1 VHSAAAL
8 RLGYVRAVGPVD
20 LRRRAPGAKAP
31 VLILGFNAGLEDLL
45 HPRRQRQ
52 GQRQRQR
59 LALRA
64 FVVPTLRQA
73 QGRLLRK
80 RREGWG
86 TRFVSCGGEVKVP
99 VPRLFKERRDKD
111 GPPGIDPP
119 FAKLIRGGW
128 FAKVFF
134 MSDRVMSESAMSES
148 TEQIR
153 ELLDSVYRV
162 DSGRILAT
170 LIRLLGDFDLAEEAM
185 HEAFAAA
192 LSLWPKSGVPGNPRP
207 WLISTARF
215 KAIDTLRRRARFD
228 ASQDEFVR
236 YFEAQSIS
244 AERSNKNEEHGLEDD
259 YLEDDRLRLIF
270 TCCHPSLAPDARV
283 ALTLR
288 EVCGLT
294 TEEIAKAFLIT
305 PRTLAQRVVRAKAKI
320 RETPIRYEVPTPG
333 ELPERLGA
341 VLQVIY
347 LVFNE
352 GYSAAA
358 GAEVTRAEL
367 TGEAI
372 RLGRLLVELH
382 LTELGPEPEVIGL
395 LSLMLLQESRRAA
408 RNSPTGELILL
419 ENQDRALWNR
429 EQIAEGVALLE
440 KALQYRQKSRR
451 FGSYTLQ
458 AAIAAVH
465 AEAESVARTDWRQ
478 IVALYDRLL
487 QVQPSPVVQLNRAV
501 AIAMRD
507 GPEAGLTNIDAVLEH
522 GELANYYLAHSARA
536 DMCRRLGRTA
546 EARASYE
553 KALALTQQEP
563 ERQFLQE
570 RIRQLK

>member
-1 VHSAAAL
+1 MA
-8 RLGYVRAVGPVD
+8 
-20 LRRRAPGAKAP
+20 
-31 VLILGFNAGLEDLL
+31 
-45 HPRRQRQ
+45 
-52 GQRQRQR
+52 
-59 LALRA
+59 
-64 FVVPTLRQA
+64 
-73 QGRLLRK
+73 
-80 RREGWG
+80 
-86 TRFVSCGGEVKVP
+86 
-99 VPRLFKERRDKD
+99 ERV
-111 GPPGIDPP
+111 I
-119 FAKLIRGGW
+119 
-128 FAKVFF
+128 
-134 MSDRVMSESAMSES
+134 SERVMSECSSEPVRD
-148 TEQIR
+148 QIR
-153 ELLDSVYRV
+153 ELLDSLYRV

-192 LSLWPKSGVPGNPRP
+192 LSLWPNSGVPGNPRP

-228 ASQDEFVR
+228 ASQDELAR
-236 YFEAQSIS
+236 HLEAQSAPAGKS
-244 AERSNKNEEHGLEDD
+244 DGDD
-259 YLEDDRLRLIF
+259 FLEDDRLRLIF
-270 TCCHPSLAPDARV
+270 TCCHPSLAPEARV

-294 TEEIAKAFLIT
+294 TEEIAKAFLTT
-305 PRTLAQRVVRAKAKI
+305 PRTLAQRIVRAKAKI
-320 RETPIRYEVPTPG
+320 REERIPYEVPAPQ

-358 GAEVTRAEL
+358 GANVTRAEL

-372 RLGRLLVELH
+372 RLGRLLAGLHSSELH
-382 LTELGPEPEVIGL
+382 SSEQRPEPEVIRSEIMGSEIMGSEITGL
-395 LSLMLLQESRRAA
+395 LSLMLLQASRNAA
-408 RNSPTGELILL
+408 RTSPTGELILL
-419 ENQDRALWNR
+419 ENQDRALWNK

-440 KALQYRQKSRR
+440 KALGNRRGSQQNSRR
-451 FGSYTLQ
+451 FGSYALQ

-465 AEAESVARTDWRQ
+465 AEAESVALTDWRQ
-478 IVALYDRLL
+478 IVALYDQLL
-487 QVQPSPVVQLNRAV
+487 RIQPSPVVQLNRAV

-507 GPEAGLTNIDAVLEH
+507 GPEAGLAHIDAVLED

-570 RIRQLK
+570 RIRQLE

>member
-1 VHSAAAL
+1 
-8 RLGYVRAVGPVD
+8 
-20 LRRRAPGAKAP
+20 
-31 VLILGFNAGLEDLL
+31 
-45 HPRRQRQ
+45 
-52 GQRQRQR
+52 
-59 LALRA
+59 
-64 FVVPTLRQA
+64 
-73 QGRLLRK
+73 
-80 RREGWG
+80 
-86 TRFVSCGGEVKVP
+86 
-99 VPRLFKERRDKD
+99 
-111 GPPGIDPP
+111 
-119 FAKLIRGGW
+119 
-128 FAKVFF
+128 
-134 MSDRVMSESAMSES
+134 MSEHVRSERVIS
-148 TEQIR
+148 ERSPEQIRDQIR
-153 ELLDSVYRV
+153 ELLDSLYRV

-192 LSLWPKSGVPGNPRP
+192 LSLWPTSGVPDNPRP

-228 ASQDEFVR
+228 ASQDELAR
-236 YFEAQSIS
+236 HLEAQASS
-244 AERSNKNEEHGLEDD
+244 AGGSNKGGSLEDD
-259 YLEDDRLRLIF
+259 SLENDSLEDDRLRLIF
-270 TCCHPSLAPDARV
+270 TCCHPSLAPEARV

-294 TEEIAKAFLIT
+294 TEEIAKAFLTT
-305 PRTLAQRVVRAKAKI
+305 PRTLAQRIVRAKAKI
-320 RETPIRYEVPTPG
+320 REERIPYEVPTPP

-372 RLGRLLVELH
+372 RLGRLLMELQ
-382 LTELGPEPEVIGL
+382 PESEVIGL
-395 LSLMLLQESRRAA
+395 LALMLLQESRRAA
-408 RNSPTGELILL
+408 RTSSTGELILL

-429 EQIAEGVALLE
+429 EQIAEGVAFLE
-440 KALQYRQKSRR
+440 KALKYGQKSRR

-465 AEAESVARTDWRQ
+465 AEAESVAATDWRQ
-478 IVALYDRLL
+478 IVTLYDQL
-487 QVQPSPVVQLNRAV
+487 VGIQPSPVVQLNRAV

-507 GPEAGLTNIDAVLEH
+507 GPEAGLAQIDAALEH

-536 DMCRRLGRTA
+536 DMYRRLGRTS

-563 ERQFLQE
+563 ERQFLQA

>member
-1 VHSAAAL
+1 VA
-8 RLGYVRAVGPVD
+8 
-20 LRRRAPGAKAP
+20 
-31 VLILGFNAGLEDLL
+31 E
-45 HPRRQRQ
+45 
-52 GQRQRQR
+52 
-59 LALRA
+59 
-64 FVVPTLRQA
+64 
-73 QGRLLRK
+73 
-80 RREGWG
+80 
-86 TRFVSCGGEVKVP
+86 
-99 VPRLFKERRDKD
+99 
-111 GPPGIDPP
+111 
-119 FAKLIRGGW
+119 LIRGSW
-128 FAKVFF
+128 FAKV
-134 MSDRVMSESAMSES
+134 VMSERVVSERS
-148 TEQIR
+148 PDQIR
-153 ELLDSVYRV
+153 ELLDSLYRV

-228 ASQDEFVR
+228 ASQDELAR
-236 YFEAQSIS
+236 YLEEQWS
-244 AERSNKNEEHGLEDD
+244 AAEWSNKNEEDRLEELG
-259 YLEDDRLRLIF
+259 LEDDRLRLIF
-270 TCCHPSLAPDARV
+270 ICCHPSLAPEARV

-294 TEEIAKAFLIT
+294 TEEIAKAFLTT
-305 PRTLAQRVVRAKAKI
+305 PRTLAQRIVRAKAKI
-320 RETPIRYEVPTPG
+320 RETRIPYEVPSPQ

-358 GAEVTRAEL
+358 GAEVTRSEL

-372 RLGRLLVELH
+372 RLGRLLMELR
-382 LTELGPEPEVIGL
+382 PEPEVIGL
-395 LSLMLLQESRRAA
+395 LALMLLQESRRAA
-408 RNSPTGELILL
+408 RTSSTGELILL

-440 KALQYRQKSRR
+440 EALKYGQNSRR

-465 AEAESVARTDWRQ
+465 AGAESVAVTDWRQ
-478 IVALYDRLL
+478 IVALYDRLMR
-487 QVQPSPVVQLNRAV
+487 VQPSPVVQLNRAV

-507 GPEAGLTNIDAVLEH
+507 GPEAGLAHIDAVLAD

-536 DMCRRLGRTA
+536 DMYRRLGRTA

-563 ERQFLQE
+563 ERQFLARRLE
-570 RIRQLK
+570 ELK

>member
-1 VHSAAAL
+1 
-8 RLGYVRAVGPVD
+8 
-20 LRRRAPGAKAP
+20 
-31 VLILGFNAGLEDLL
+31 
-45 HPRRQRQ
+45 
-52 GQRQRQR
+52 
-59 LALRA
+59 
-64 FVVPTLRQA
+64 
-73 QGRLLRK
+73 
-80 RREGWG
+80 
-86 TRFVSCGGEVKVP
+86 
-99 VPRLFKERRDKD
+99 
-111 GPPGIDPP
+111 
-119 FAKLIRGGW
+119 
-128 FAKVFF
+128 
-134 MSDRVMSESAMSES
+134 MSERS

-153 ELLDSVYRV
+153 ELLDSLYRV

-192 LSLWPKSGVPGNPRP
+192 LSLWPRSGVPGNPRP

-228 ASQDEFVR
+228 ASQDELVR
-236 YFEAQSIS
+236 YLGAQWSS
-244 AERSNKNEEHGLEDD
+244 AERSNSNEEDS
-259 YLEDDRLRLIF
+259 LEDDRLRLIF
-270 TCCHPSLAPDARV
+270 TCCHPSLAPEAHV

-305 PRTLAQRVVRAKAKI
+305 PRTLAQRIVRAKAKI
-320 RETPIRYEVPTPG
+320 RETPIPYEVPTPR

-352 GYSAAA
+352 GYSAAT

-372 RLGRLLVELH
+372 RLGRLL
-382 LTELGPEPEVIGL
+382 TELRPEPEVIGL
-395 LSLMLLQESRRAA
+395 LSLMLLQESRHAA
-408 RNSPTGELILL
+408 RTSPTGELILL
-419 ENQDRALWNR
+419 ENQDRSLWNR

-440 KALQYRQKSRR
+440 KALKSRR

-465 AEAESVARTDWRQ
+465 AEAESVALTDWRQ
-478 IVALYDRLL
+478 IVALYNRL
-487 QVQPSPVVQLNRAV
+487 VRIQPSPVVQLNRAV

-507 GPEAGLTNIDAVLEH
+507 GPEAGLTHIDAVLEH

-536 DMCRRLGRTA
+536 DMYRRLGRTA
-546 EARASYE
+546 EARSSYE

-563 ERQFLQE
+563 ERRFLQE